1 MARMAKPLLLLL
13 LALLVIAPPAE
24 AAKRR
29 VPHDFYGVM
38 WGGAAT
44 DAPTDQQ
51 DAHWALMATSGVESV
66 RVVFRWSFAQRVPG
80 PPDFSRTD
88 LAVELAARHGI
99 KLLPVVYGTPFW
111 AGRDP
116 QKGEA
121 SPPKRLSDFTA
132 YVRQLVR
139 RYGPHGEFWRAHPEL
154 TAHPIRGWQI
164 WNEPHIPEY
173 YSPTRPNDWA
183 SEYVRMLR
191 ASRRAVRA
199 VDPGATIVLA
209 AVADYIWTHLAQLYR
224 AGARPYF
231 DVVALN
237 LFTARPQLV
246 MRGVRFIRR
255 VMRRYHDL
263 RKPIWLTETGW
274 PAAKG
279 RVPTPEPAWQRAW
292 YTTDAK
298 MGARLSE
305 LYSLAASQR
314 RRFNLQRVYWYT
326 WSSGYSSGDLFD
338 YMGLIHFD
346 GLGAFERMP
355 ALRNYAASARQHEG
369 CAKTS
374 AGGCARRRSS

>member
-1 MARMAKPLLLLL
+1 
-13 LALLVIAPPAE
+13 
-24 AAKRR
+24 
-29 VPHDFYGVM
+29 
-38 WGGAAT
+38 
-44 DAPTDQQ
+44 
-51 DAHWALMATSGVESV
+51 
-66 RVVFRWSFAQRVPG
+66 
-80 PPDFSRTD
+80 
-88 LAVELAARHGI
+88 
-99 KLLPVVYGTPFW
+99 
-111 AGRDP
+111 
-116 QKGEA
+116 
-121 SPPKRLSDFTA
+121 
-132 YVRQLVR
+132 
-139 RYGPHGEFWRAHPEL
+139 
-154 TAHPIRGWQI
+154 
-164 WNEPHIPEY
+164 
-173 YSPTRPNDWA
+173 
-183 SEYVRMLR
+183 
-191 ASRRAVRA
+191 
-199 VDPGATIVLA
+199 
-209 AVADYIWTHLAQLYR
+209 
-224 AGARPYF
+224 
-231 DVVALN
+231 
-237 LFTARPQLV
+237 